1 MGSRENEPAMLAR
14 NNVRKKQLNL
24 ILGHTAL
31 LVGASERDMTPLI
44 DMTLEA
50 GPAAASV
57 ARRSLSAI
65 ADKVP
70 SETFEDVRLLVSELV
85 TNSVRHSGLSTGDDV
100 RVGFVVRM
108 NNSCLRVEVADAGK
122 GFEKTVTPSMPDQQ
136 SGWGLQIVERL
147 SDRWG
152 VGGESKAGSTVW
164 FEIDL

>member
-1 MGSRENEPAMLAR
+1 
-14 NNVRKKQLNL
+14 
-24 ILGHTAL
+24 
-31 LVGASERDMTPLI
+31 MTPLI

-50 GPAAASV
+50 GPAAASM
-57 ARRSLSAI
+57 ARKSLSAI

-85 TNSVRHSGLSTGDDV
+85 TNSVRHSGLRSGDDV

-108 NNSCLRVEVADAGK
+108 NKSCLRVEVADAGK
-122 GFEKTVTPSMPDQQ
+122 GFEKTVTPAMPDQQ

-152 VGGESKAGSTVW
+152 VGGESDAGSTVW